1 MSVRENIASNLLS
14 TISGISSPTT
24 IKKAT
29 RQPFQLDELSDKQYP
44 AIIVQTSEET
54 REDQELGDGAR
65 TRIGTIDFAIL
76 GFVKGAESNID
87 TLRNQLITAIE
98 TSLESDIT
106 RSSNALDTEV
116 ISVETDEGTLF
127 PIGGIRM
134 VVRCT
139 YEFQA
144 GTP

>member
-14 TISGISSPTT
+14 TISGISSPS

-29 RQPFQLDELSDKQYP
+29 RQPFDIDELSDKQYP
-44 AIIVQTSEET
+44 AVIVQTSEET
-54 REDQELGDGAR
+54 REDQELGNGAR

>member
-14 TISGISSPTT
+14 TISGISSPIT

-29 RQPFQLDELSDKQYP
+29 RQPFPIDELSEQQYP
-44 AIIVQTSEET
+44 AVIVQTSEET
-54 REDQELGDGAR
+54 RDDSELGSGAR
-65 TRIGTIDFAIL
+65 TRHGTIDFIIS

-98 TSLESDIT
+98 TAVESDIT
-106 RSSNALDTEV
+106 RSSNALDTMV
-116 ISVETDEGTLF
+116 VSCETDEGSLF
-127 PIGGIRM
+127 PVGGIRM
-134 VVRCT
+134 TISCM
-139 YEFQA
+139 YEYQS

>member
-14 TISGISSPTT
+14 TISGISSPIT

-29 RQPFQLDELSDKQYP
+29 RQPFPIDELSEQQYP
-44 AIIVQTSEET
+44 AVIVQTSEET
-54 REDQELGDGAR
+54 RDDSELGSGAR
-65 TRIGTIDFAIL
+65 TRHGTIDFIIS

-98 TSLESDIT
+98 TAVESDIT
-106 RSSNALDTEV
+106 RNSNALDTQV
-116 ISVETDEGTLF
+116 VSCETDEGSLF
-127 PIGGIRM
+127 PVGAIQMTIRCM
-134 VVRCT
+134 
-139 YEFQA
+139 YEYQS

>member
-14 TISGISSPTT
+14 TISGISSPS

-44 AIIVQTSEET
+44 AVIIQTSEEI
-54 REDQELGDGAR
+54 REDQELGSGAK
-65 TRIGTIDFAIL
+65 TRIGTIDFVVL

-98 TSLESDIT
+98 TELESDIT
-106 RSSNALDTEV
+106 RSNNALDTEV
-116 ISVETDEGTLF
+116 TSVETDEGTLF
-127 PIGGIRM
+127 PIGGIRI

>member
-1 MSVRENIASNLLS
+1 MSARENIASNLLS
-14 TISGISSPTT
+14 TISAISSPIT

-29 RQPFQLDELSDKQYP
+29 RQPFDIDELSDKQYP
-44 AIIVQTSEET
+44 AVIVQTSEET
-54 REDQELGDGAR
+54 REDSELGSGAK
-65 TRIGTIDFAIL
+65 TRIGTIDFVIL
-76 GFVKGAESNID
+76 GFVKGAEANID
-87 TLRNQLITAIE
+87 TKRNELITAIE
-98 TSLESDIT
+98 TELESDIT

-116 ISVETDEGTLF
+116 VSVETDEGTLF

>member
-1 MSVRENIASNLLS
+1 MSVRENIASNLL
-14 TISGISSPTT
+14 TVISSISSPIT

-29 RQPFQLDELSDKQYP
+29 RQPFILDELSEQQYP
-44 AIIVQTSEET
+44 AVIVQTSEET
-54 REDQELGDGAR
+54 REDQELGSGAK

-76 GFVKGAESNID
+76 GFVKGAEANID
-87 TLRNQLITAIE
+87 TKRNELITAIE
-98 TSLESDIT
+98 TALESDIT

>member
-14 TISGISSPTT
+14 TISGISSPIT

-29 RQPFQLDELSDKQYP
+29 RQPFPIDELSEQQFP
-44 AIIVQTSEET
+44 AVIVQTSEET
-54 REDQELGDGAR
+54 RDDSELGSGAK
-65 TRIGTIDFAIL
+65 TRHGTIDFIIS

-98 TSLESDIT
+98 TAVESDIT
-106 RSSNALDTEV
+106 RSNNALDTMV
-116 ISVETDEGTLF
+116 VSCETDEGSLF
-127 PIGGIRM
+127 PVGAIQMTIRCM
-134 VVRCT
+134 
-139 YEFQA
+139 YEYQS

>member
-14 TISGISSPTT
+14 TISGISSPT

-44 AIIVQTSEET
+44 AVIVQTSEET
-54 REDQELGDGAR
+54 REDIEMGTGAK
-65 TRIGTIDFAIL
+65 TRSGTIDFAIL
-76 GFVKGAESNID
+76 GFVKGAEVNID
-87 TLRNQLITAIE
+87 TKRNELITAIE
-98 TSLESDIT
+98 TALESEIT
-106 RSSNALDTEV
+106 RNSNALDTEV

>member
-14 TISGISSPTT
+14 TISGISSPIT

-29 RQPFQLDELSDKQYP
+29 RQPFPIDELSEQQFP
-44 AIIVQTSEET
+44 AVIVQTSEET
-54 REDQELGDGAR
+54 RDDSELGSGAR
-65 TRIGTIDFAIL
+65 TSHGTIDFIIS

-98 TSLESDIT
+98 TAVESDIT
-106 RSSNALDTEV
+106 RSSNALDTMV
-116 ISVETDEGTLF
+116 VSCETDEGSLF
-127 PIGGIRM
+127 PVGGIRM
-134 VVRCT
+134 TIRCM
-139 YEFQA
+139 YEYQS

>member
-14 TISGISSPTT
+14 TISGISSPT

-44 AIIVQTSEET
+44 AVIVQTSEET
-54 REDQELGDGAR
+54 REDIEMGTGAK
-65 TRIGTIDFAIL
+65 TRSGTIDFAIL
-76 GFVKGAESNID
+76 GFVKGAEVNID
-87 TLRNQLITAIE
+87 TKRNQLITAIE
-98 TSLESDIT
+98 TELESDIT
-106 RSSNALDTEV
+106 RSGNALDTEV
-116 ISVETDEGTLF
+116 IQVETDEGTLF

-134 VVRCT
+134 TIRCI
-139 YEFQA
+139 YEFEA